1 MAAPWQDRVRSKL
14 TSLKAAVSQIRRG
27 EHIFLSCGSA
37 APLGLIPGL
46 VAEDVGLSHNEIIHL
61 LTLGEAP
68 YTRPEFAE
76 RFRHN
81 ALFIGPNVRAA
92 VTEGRADYTPVF
104 LSEIPALIRSGRIP
118 IDVAMISVTP
128 PDAAGYCSLGTHVDL
143 APAVL
148 DVVRLVIAEINP
160 RLPRTNGQSRVH
172 VDRIHALVEAD
183 HPLPELTPPGSTEET
198 ETIAQHIADLIPDG
212 ATLQLGIGT
221 IPDAVVRHLK
231 EHSDLGIHSEMFSDG
246 VVELAQRGVITG
258 NAKKLNPAKIVAS
271 FVLGTRKTYD
281 FVNEN
286 PTVELYPAEY
296 TNDPYIIAVND
307 DVIAINTALEIDLT
321 GQVCADSIGA
331 RFYSGIGGQ
340 VDFIRG
346 AARSKRGKPVIAL
359 PSTAQNGVVSRIVP
373 RLADGAGVVTTRGDV
388 HYVVTEYGV
397 ADLHGRTIRE
407 RAMSLISIAHPKF
420 RPWLLAEAKRRAY
433 VYIDQIEPPV
443 TVPLYP
449 SRLESRATASDCLS
463 LLIRPVRAT
472 DERNVHDMFY
482 RFSHETI
489 YQRFAEMRDYLGR
502 ESLQAFC
509 TIDYERDMTLVAEV
523 KNGPTTPIAGMALYV
538 LDRRTQYGRLA
549 CMVADAYRGRG
560 IATLLVR
567 ALADIA
573 QARNLRGLIA
583 EMTPDNTGMR
593 RVLEKMG
600 YPLESTHEG
609 RTIMLKMTFTRASG
623 GAGVPT
629 EGRERAR
636 K

>member
-1 MAAPWQDRVRSKL
+1 M
-14 TSLKAAVSQIRRG
+14 
-27 EHIFLSCGSA
+27 
-37 APLGLIPGL
+37 
-46 VAEDVGLSHNEIIHL
+46 
-61 LTLGEAP
+61 
-68 YTRPEFAE
+68 
-76 RFRHN
+76 
-81 ALFIGPNVRAA
+81 
-92 VTEGRADYTPVF
+92 
-104 LSEIPALIRSGRIP
+104 
-118 IDVAMISVTP
+118 
-128 PDAAGYCSLGTHVDL
+128 
-143 APAVL
+143 
-148 DVVRLVIAEINP
+148 
-160 RLPRTNGQSRVH
+160 
-172 VDRIHALVEAD
+172 
-183 HPLPELTPPGSTEET
+183 
-198 ETIAQHIADLIPDG
+198 
-212 ATLQLGIGT
+212 
-221 IPDAVVRHLK
+221 
-231 EHSDLGIHSEMFSDG
+231 
-246 VVELAQRGVITG
+246 
-258 NAKKLNPAKIVAS
+258 
-271 FVLGTRKTYD
+271 
-281 FVNEN
+281 
-286 PTVELYPAEY
+286 
-296 TNDPYIIAVND
+296 
-307 DVIAINTALEIDLT
+307 
-321 GQVCADSIGA
+321 
-331 RFYSGIGGQ
+331 
-340 VDFIRG
+340 
-346 AARSKRGKPVIAL
+346 
-359 PSTAQNGVVSRIVP
+359 
-373 RLADGAGVVTTRGDV
+373 
-388 HYVVTEYGV
+388 
-397 ADLHGRTIRE
+397 
-407 RAMSLISIAHPKF
+407 
-420 RPWLLAEAKRRAY
+420 
-433 VYIDQIEPPV
+433 
-443 TVPLYP
+443 PLYP